1 MDAPSGPGFRID
13 DRGLPHPSDIPSGR
27 ARARLRSVWA
37 TSGLVVVLNS
47 AAAVGGLLIDGLY
60 PDSAVAASAFRGN
73 DLAVLL
79 VGMPTLTLAVIGSMR
94 GSLRAHLVW
103 IGMLAYS
110 IYNLAYYV
118 FGAQFNDLFLLHVAA
133 FISSAFAFGLAL
145 VTLDVTSVGK
155 RFARARVPVR
165 WISVLLLL
173 QAAAIVVLYSV
184 SAVRF
189 AVTGQQPSDVLPMP
203 PERVHLAYALDLTV
217 LAPAVTVAAVQLWR
231 RTAWGYA
238 FGTAACLAVGVY
250 QLNYIIQ
257 KTFVAGAGVAGV
269 TPFDPRDLP
278 VPAVLLTSAAVLLLG
293 LRRART
299 RSTPDPT
306 IATRTSGT

>member
-1 MDAPSGPGFRID
+1 
-13 DRGLPHPSDIPSGR
+13 
-27 ARARLRSVWA
+27 
-37 TSGLVVVLNS
+37 VVVLNS

-133 FISSAFAFGLAL
+133 FISSAFAFGLAS

-155 RFARARVPVR
+155 RFARVPVR

-173 QAAAIVVLYSV
+173 PAAAIVVLYSV

-203 PERVHLAYALDLTV
+203 PRN
-217 LAPAVTVAAVQLWR
+217 
-231 RTAWGYA
+231 
-238 FGTAACLAVGVY
+238 AC
-250 QLNYIIQ
+250 
-257 KTFVAGAGVAGV
+257 
-269 TPFDPRDLP
+269 
-278 VPAVLLTSAAVLLLG
+278 TSP
-293 LRRART
+293 T
-299 RSTPDPT
+299 RSTSPCSRPRSRWQRFNSGGVPPG
-306 IATRTSGT
+306 AMPSAPRRALLSASTSSTTSFRRPSLQERVSRA